1 MTGSLLG
8 PLNFGGGA
16 LAENGSYDIFVAKF
30 SASGAHL
37 WSKRFGV
44 LYDDHGDAIAIDAG
58 GNIIVVGDFFEG
70 VDFGGGTLL
79 SPGNVDGFLVKFGP

>member
-1 MTGSLLG
+1 MG

-16 LAENGSYDIFVAKF
+16 LAESGSYDIFAAKF

-44 LYDDHGDAIAIDAG
+44 LYDDHGNAIVMDAG
-58 GNIIVVGDFFEG
+58 GNVIVAGDFFEG
-70 VDFGGGTLL
+70 VNFGGSTLL
-79 SPGNVDGFLVKFGP
+79 SPGNIDGVLVEFGA